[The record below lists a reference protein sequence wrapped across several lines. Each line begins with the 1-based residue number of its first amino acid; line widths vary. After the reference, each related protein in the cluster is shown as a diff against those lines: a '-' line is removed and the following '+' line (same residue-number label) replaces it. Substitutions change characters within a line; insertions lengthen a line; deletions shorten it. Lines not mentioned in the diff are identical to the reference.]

1 MSINFKNA
9 VEARENFMTEKE
21 DDANEKIDDPWVV
34 KDIQLE
40 LTDNEKEIFELLE
53 QTRDANTID
62 KKIIVRG
69 EQEIEKQPLKDHVR
83 IRAVGGWLRDKILL
97 QKNWVKTKQPLK
109 IKDRLEIVIETDHQ
123 SDKQLKAY
131 EFALMFATQTLLEDP
146 EFKFERGSKEIDGK
160 AN

>member
-97 QKNWVKTKQPLK
+97 QKNWVKT
-109 IKDRLEIVIETDHQ
+109 
-123 SDKQLKAY
+123 
-131 EFALMFATQTLLEDP
+131 
-146 EFKFERGSKEIDGK
+146 
-160 AN
+160 